1 MRRATSAAIT
11 GLANGTPHTV
21 RVAAVN
27 AAGAGAWSTE
37 ATKTPAGVP
46 DAPREVTAA
55 SGDRALDVSW
65 EPPPNNGSEIK
76 RYVVQWKAGGDFS
89 TARQRTTTST
99 SATVPGLV
107 NGTTYTVR
115 VAAVNGIGAGPWSTE
130 ATKTAATVPSAPR
143 NLTVERRNSALA
155 ATWTAP
161 ASTGGLAIEEYRI
174 QWTTDPSDYGP
185 DKEGTVTG
193 TTATLP
199 FLVNGTEYMVR
210 VAAVNGIGAGAW
222 STQESG
228 TPSPPPTVPGRP
240 EIDAVDAADR
250 RLVVRWSPPA
260 NDGGDDITGYIVRWR
275 TQLGS
280 YNAANTHPGIGAS
293 VSSDTIDELDKN
305 TRYWVQVAAVNGIG
319 AGRCSDAVSAT
330 IPMTAPGAPL
340 GLAVAGGDAEL
351 QLSWRQPH
359 DTGGAQPLTYVVQWR
374 SGDQQYDTTRQQ
386 TTVST
391 SATITGLDNGTR
403 YWVKVTA
410 TNAEGSTPGVER
422 DGTPLTGPG
431 PPTMVEFTSD
441 PMAPGRLVLSWA
453 APDDNGGTALT
464 GYMVR
469 WRVHGERDHEEDR
482 VGAASLSHRI
492 DGLVSGTRYWA
503 QVRAFNRVG
512 NGPWSDLLS
521 TVPLAVPGAPRAVA
535 AEARDAGLGVTW
547 QAPASDGGDPITEY
561 KIQWRTT
568 SGAFGAAV
576 AVDAATHL
584 HEITALTNNT
594 RYVVQVV
601 AVNSQGDGSAAQ
613 IHATP
618 LPPTVP
624 GPPIIA
630 AVVPRDEGLR
640 VTWTPP
646 LSDGRTPITEYKIQ
660 WRTTSGAFGAAVAV
674 DAATH
679 LHEITALTNNTRYVV
694 QVVAVN
700 SQGDGSAA
708 QIHATPLPPTV
719 PGPPIIAAVVPREGG
734 VTVQWLPPPDD
745 GRAPVSS
752 YRLSWP
758 GGHAEITDPTDLS
771 HDIVGLDFA
780 LDSVIRISAVNSQGE
795 GTPAAVRARSNQ
807 VPGPPQ
813 RVLIAED
820 DGSLVVR
827 WKPPGVVSAFVA
839 SYSGF
844 VVTEYLVQW
853 KTSGQEYS
861 TDRQATVTPD
871 SIPDNSYGVYTIT
884 GLNNGSD
891 YSVRVIAVNEGRRGP
906 PGEVSGRPRPAV
918 EGAPPR
924 VVAYNYGER
933 TGELW
938 VDWWPAIREHDGV
951 QASIYELRW
960 GPAGQASSPSGY
972 PRIPGGP
979 RVIDVGSDAVGTVL
993 RVRVRAVYG
1002 GTFGPWAETLV
1013 AVAAPPTIPQ
1023 RLTATPGDGSASLQ
1037 WDPPESDRGSPI
1049 SAYVV
1054 IVNEVDDIED
1064 QASVVVTG
1072 ESYEMTGLEN
1082 GRTYTLHVAALNNV
1096 GIGYRNEVMV
1106 TPNGEIDG
1114 PSVPGAPEDVVVVPG
1129 DGSLA
1134 VSWAAPADHGGAAA
1148 SAYQVSWEAAGQP
1161 GTAQQADVG
1170 AALSHVIT
1178 GLVNGTDYAVEVT
1191 AANSAGTGQAAAVTA
1206 APAAAGAQPGA
1217 PGGIVVVPGDG
1228 MLLVSW
1234 HAATDSTGA
1243 AASRYEVSWEAA
1255 GQPGTAQQADVGAA
1269 LSHVITGLVNGTDY
1283 VVEVTA
1289 ANSAGKGPAI
1299 VTRAVPTGV
1308 PSAPRGVVAARS
1320 TVVAGTARILLN
1332 WLPPDD
1338 NGGTKITAYRVSWRA
1353 DGESYDDSQCSHRRA
1368 DTTATGHPIG
1378 DLDADTTY
1386 HVRVA
1391 AINAAG
1397 PGPATEITI
1406 PPGNTAAAD
1415 RRHTEWASPD
1425 TRNR

>member
-1 MRRATSAAIT
+1 MRSYQLQWKTDSQTFSAGRQQTATTTTGTISGLADGTAYSVRVAAVNNVGAGAWSEPVSGIPASAPGAPRDLVVTPGNGELGLSWQPPGDTGGVAVEYVVQWRSGSEQYSSARSQTTGEDYATVTGLANGTAYWVQVTANSSAGAGGSTEATNVVPRTTPSAPLRLEATVGDGSLALQWQPPSSDGGDSVSGYIVQWRADGEDYATTRQLDAAGTSAAIT

-76 RYVVQWKAGGDFS
+76 RYVVQWKAGGDYS
-89 TARQRTTTST
+89 TARQLEAAGNT
-99 SATVPGLV
+99 ATVTALV
-107 NGTTYTVR
+107 NGTAYWVR
-115 VAAVNGIGAGPWSTE
+115 VAAVNNVGAGPWSTE

-228 TPSPPPTVPGRP
+228 TPSTVPGRP

-275 TQLGS
+275 TQRGS

-293 VSSDTIDELDKN
+293 VSSETIDELDKN

-319 AGRCSDAVSAT
+319 AGRWSDAVSAT

-351 QLSWRQPH
+351 QLLWRQPH
-359 DTGGAQPLTYVVQWR
+359 DTGGAQTLTYVVQWR

-422 DGTPLTGPG
+422 DGTPLTGPD

-630 AVVPRDEGLR
+630 AVVPR
-640 VTWTPP
+640 
-646 LSDGRTPITEYKIQ
+646 
-660 WRTTSGAFGAAVAV
+660 
-674 DAATH
+674 
-679 LHEITALTNNTRYVV
+679 
-694 QVVAVN
+694 
-700 SQGDGSAA
+700 
-708 QIHATPLPPTV
+708 
-719 PGPPIIAAVVPREGG
+719 EGG

-752 YRLSWP
+752 YRLTWP

-979 RVIDVGSDAVGTVL
+979 LVIDVGSDAVGTVL

-1096 GIGYRNEVMV
+1096 GIGDRSEVMV

-1161 GTAQQADVG
+1161 GT
-1170 AALSHVIT
+1170 
-1178 GLVNGTDYAVEVT
+1178 
-1191 AANSAGTGQAAAVTA
+1191 
-1206 APAAAGAQPGA
+1206 
-1217 PGGIVVVPGDG
+1217 
-1228 MLLVSW
+1228 
-1234 HAATDSTGA
+1234 
-1243 AASRYEVSWEAA
+1243 
-1255 GQPGTAQQADVGAA
+1255 GTAQQ
-1269 LSHVITGLVNGTDY
+1269 TDMW
-1283 VVEVTA
+1283 
-1289 ANSAGKGPAI
+1289 
-1299 VTRAVPTGV
+1299 
-1308 PSAPRGVVAARS
+1308 AR
-1320 TVVAGTARILLN
+1320 R
-1332 WLPPDD
+1332 
-1338 NGGTKITAYRVSWRA
+1338 
-1353 DGESYDDSQCSHRRA
+1353 
-1368 DTTATGHPIG
+1368 
-1378 DLDADTTY
+1378 
-1386 HVRVA
+1386 
-1391 AINAAG
+1391 
-1397 PGPATEITI
+1397 
-1406 PPGNTAAAD
+1406 
-1415 RRHTEWASPD
+1415 
-1425 TRNR
+1425 